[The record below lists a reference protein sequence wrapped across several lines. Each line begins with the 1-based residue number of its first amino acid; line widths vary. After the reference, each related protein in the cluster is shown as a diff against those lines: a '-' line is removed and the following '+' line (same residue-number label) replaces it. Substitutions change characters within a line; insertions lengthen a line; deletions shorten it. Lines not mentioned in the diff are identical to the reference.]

1 MTDHHAWDRIRI
13 PKTRSLHLFGYS
25 DDSAYITVI
34 ENNGAQYHESDDC
47 FGRPAF
53 AEIRNDNEGILVSFS
68 YVGTWIIGIGQL
80 DEGIPIPE
88 WAEHPVTQ
96 MMEDGAYTV
105 CLELDNVPE
114 DVRITWRR
122 YDFSRNAWREEE

>member
-1 MTDHHAWDRIRI
+1 MRSIR
-13 PKTRSLHLFGYS
+13 LFGYS

-34 ENNGAQYHESDDC
+34 ENNGEQYHESDDC

-53 AEIRNDNEGILVSFS
+53 AEIRNDDGGILVSFS

-88 WAEHPVTQ
+88 WAEHPTVQ

-105 CLELDNVPE
+105 CLELDDVPD